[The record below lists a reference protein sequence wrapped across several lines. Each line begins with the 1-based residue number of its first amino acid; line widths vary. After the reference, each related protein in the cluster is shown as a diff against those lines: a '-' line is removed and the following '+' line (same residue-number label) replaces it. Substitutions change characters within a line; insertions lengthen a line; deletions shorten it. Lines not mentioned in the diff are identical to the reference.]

1 MSDEEWKRAT
11 HASLTELYALSKKLG
26 GQLSGEHGIGIVKD
40 VSLQLDAKTRELMR
54 GIKAVFDPHG
64 IMNPGKGY

>member
-1 MSDEEWKRAT
+1 MIRFRAGKCQ
-11 HASLTELYALSKKLG
+11 EMG
-26 GQLSGEHGIGIVKD
+26 GAVSGEHGIGIVKD